1 MNICLYGASSN
12 NIDPSFFKPVEAL
25 GAEMAGRGHRMIF
38 GGGAMGL
45 MGAAARGMS
54 SQNGEI
60 IGIAPTFFDKP
71 GILYDKCT
79 DFIFTQTMRERK
91 ELMEKSSDAFLV
103 VPGGIGTFEEFFEI
117 LTLKQLNQ
125 LNKPIAIFNVNGYYD
140 ALLHLLDSTIEKGFM
155 KESCRSIYAAFDGI
169 TAISDMLDAIEK
181 EHALPLDLTGLKNI

>member
-12 NIDPSFFKPVEAL
+12 DIDPSFFKLVEAL

>member
-1 MNICLYGASSN
+1 
-12 NIDPSFFKPVEAL
+12 
-25 GAEMAGRGHRMIF
+25 MARRGHRMVF

-140 ALLHLLDSTIEKGFM
+140 ALLHLLNSTIEKGFM
-155 KESCRSIYAAFDGI
+155 KEPCRSIYAAFNGI

>member
-1 MNICLYGASSN
+1 
-12 NIDPSFFKPVEAL
+12 
-25 GAEMAGRGHRMIF
+25 
-38 GGGAMGL
+38 
-45 MGAAARGMS
+45 
-54 SQNGEI
+54 
-60 IGIAPTFFDKP
+60 
-71 GILYDKCT
+71 
-79 DFIFTQTMRERK
+79 MRERK

-117 LTLKQLNQ
+117 LTVTQLNQ

-155 KESCRSIYAAFDGI
+155 KESCRSIYAAFNGI